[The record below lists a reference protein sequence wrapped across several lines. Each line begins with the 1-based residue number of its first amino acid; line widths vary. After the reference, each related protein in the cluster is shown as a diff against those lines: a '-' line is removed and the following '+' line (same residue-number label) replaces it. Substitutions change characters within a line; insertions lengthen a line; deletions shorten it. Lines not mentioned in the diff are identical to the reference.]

1 MAWVPYAQEQLHTA
15 SQSHNV
21 QPWSCKPP
29 AGDRGSNCLQLRIE
43 PRRVT
48 SKPLSIWEA
57 HCRYPVHLAT
67 RADQHHSAS
76 ATEPATLHAVAAA
89 LLQPLDGLRKTQ
101 AELPPR

>member
-15 SQSHNV
+15 SQFHNV

-29 AGDRGSNCLQLRIE
+29 AGTGASSCLQSKTE

-57 HCRYPVHLAT
+57 WRKYPVHLAT
-67 RADQHHSAS
+67 RADQQHSAS
-76 ATEPATLHAVAAA
+76 ATEPATLHAVGRSHSFN
-89 LLQPLDGLRKTQ
+89 P
-101 AELPPR
+101 